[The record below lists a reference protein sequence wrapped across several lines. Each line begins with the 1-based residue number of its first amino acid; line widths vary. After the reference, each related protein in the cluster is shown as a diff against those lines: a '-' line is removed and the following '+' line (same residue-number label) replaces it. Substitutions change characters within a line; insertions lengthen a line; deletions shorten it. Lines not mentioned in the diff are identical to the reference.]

1 MTSDNKLGLYI
12 HIPFC
17 DSICNYCN
25 FNRGLFDSD
34 LKVRY
39 LKALNKEI
47 CNSSEG
53 AEIDT
58 LYFGGGTPSLL
69 TPEEVSQ
76 LVISCKNSFSVDP
89 VAEITLEANPD
100 SVTSSRLRGWL
111 DAGVNRISF
120 GVQSFRDEELDRL
133 GRRHSSDQ
141 AKEALLLARDAGCDE
156 INIDIIFWLPAQ
168 TMSHCR
174 ESVKTL
180 IDLEPDHAS
189 FYMLELYPN
198 APLKEEMVRSGWS
211 LAPDEDAT
219 TMYLETLD
227 LTDAAGYEQYEISNV
242 SRSGKQCRHNL
253 KYWQDGEWLGFGCG
267 AHSTCGGYRWKNVSE
282 TEKYISVVTQR
293 GSIWSEHRK
302 LTTQEQLGD
311 ALFMG
316 LRLSSGLDLASI
328 EDRYGVDIMVEHKL
342 ALEPFLERGLLVHS
356 AGRLRLTRP
365 GMLLA
370 NEVMSTFV

>member
-53 AEIDT
+53 VEIDT

-120 GVQSFRDEELDRL
+120 GVQSFRDEELDQVRNRERENL
-133 GRRHSSDQ
+133 FQDSHPWKRPSSQ
-141 AKEALLLARDAGCDE
+141 
-156 INIDIIFWLPAQ
+156 
-168 TMSHCR
+168 
-174 ESVKTL
+174 
-180 IDLEPDHAS
+180 
-189 FYMLELYPN
+189 
-198 APLKEEMVRSGWS
+198 
-211 LAPDEDAT
+211 
-219 TMYLETLD
+219 
-227 LTDAAGYEQYEISNV
+227 
-242 SRSGKQCRHNL
+242 
-253 KYWQDGEWLGFGCG
+253 
-267 AHSTCGGYRWKNVSE
+267 
-282 TEKYISVVTQR
+282 
-293 GSIWSEHRK
+293 
-302 LTTQEQLGD
+302 
-311 ALFMG
+311 
-316 LRLSSGLDLASI
+316 
-328 EDRYGVDIMVEHKL
+328 
-342 ALEPFLERGLLVHS
+342 
-356 AGRLRLTRP
+356 
-365 GMLLA
+365 
-370 NEVMSTFV
+370 